1 MLQSLLLD
9 KWGYDHVQV
18 GKYYAE
24 KESRDQEY
32 RNKDLEEFENSTTKF
47 RILCATKALGRGV
60 HISGAV
66 RFVFHAAM
74 PLSLTEVGVH
84 KKSQ

>member
-1 MLQSLLLD
+1 M
-9 KWGYDHVQV
+9 QV
-18 GKYYAE
+18 GKFFTE

-32 RNKDLEEFENSTTKF
+32 RNKDLEDFENNTTKF
-47 RILCATKALGRGV
+47 CILCATKALGRGV

-74 PLSLTEVGVH
+74 PLSLTEVGVQ
-84 KKSQ
+84 KNQ